1 MDNFSGAMIRNGEV
15 RNMRANFYAK
25 DGTLI
30 PCLMSGAMVE
40 LDGKLSVLT
49 ITRNIGDLLAAE
61 ERLKQSE
68 AMLREIFDSS
78 VDNMALI
85 DLSNGIFVDVNKEMV
100 RSHGL
105 SKDEIVGKRFDQT
118 RIWENREQLALFTKT
133 LLEQREG
140 RNFET
145 TFRKISGGTFP
156 ALISAVVLQLGG
168 RYCELAVAR
177 DLT

>member
-49 ITRNIGDLLAAE
+49 ITGNIGDLLAAE

-68 AMLREIFDSS
+68 AMLREIFESR

-85 DLSNGIFVDVNKEMV
+85 DLSNGILGDVNKEMV
-100 RSHGL
+100 RSNGF
-105 SKDEIVGKRFDQT
+105 STAEIASQRFDQP
-118 RIWENREQLALFTKT
+118 
-133 LLEQREG
+133 
-140 RNFET
+140 
-145 TFRKISGGTFP
+145 S
-156 ALISAVVLQLGG
+156 
-168 RYCELAVAR
+168 
-177 DLT
+177 

>member
-40 LDGKLSVLT
+40 LEGRLSVLT

-85 DLSNGIFVDVNKEMV
+85 DLSTGIFVDANKEMV

-105 SKDEIVGKRFDQT
+105 SKDEIVGQRFDQT
-118 RIWENREQLALFTKT
+118 RIWENKKQLALFTAT
-133 LLEQREG
+133 LINQRQR

-145 TFRKISGGTFP
+145 SFP
-156 ALISAVVLQLGG
+156 TAI
-168 RYCELAVAR
+168 R
-177 DLT
+177 TPFP